1 MPCEPSGKD
10 KPAKRLYAGVPE
22 GRTTMITSKHLFI
35 ARALACLGAASASVG
50 CGASDASVRQAE
62 FVGVELPVVRV
73 DVGSLSSSVPVSNA
87 EAVVRTQIQPDVK
100 RCYGKC
106 LGIDASQSGTLVLV
120 IKVAPDGRVD
130 SVSAENNSVPC
141 DMAMASDPSFTT
153 PLPLRHR
160 PWCVLSEPVER
171 CTQSVAKR
179 AMFEPP
185 GDNGATIT
193 VPLNFS
199 ARGGAPWFSDWLEQ
213 G

>member
-1 MPCEPSGKD
+1 
-10 KPAKRLYAGVPE
+10 
-22 GRTTMITSKHLFI
+22 MIASKQVFI
-35 ARALACLGAASASVG
+35 ARALACLGATAASVG
-50 CGASDASVRQAE
+50 CGASGASVRQAE
-62 FVGVELPVVRV
+62 FVGAELPVVRV
-73 DVGSLSSSVPVSNA
+73 DVGRLSSSVPVSNA

-100 RCYGKC
+100 RCYRKC

-130 SVSAENNSVPC
+130 SVSAENDSVPC
-141 DMAMASDPSFTT
+141 DMATAGDPSFTAT
-153 PLPLRHR
+153 PPLRHR

-171 CTQSVAKR
+171 CSQSVAKR
-179 AMFEPP
+179 AMFEAP
-185 GDNGATIT
+185 GENGATIT